1 MILSLCNAKLNAKQE
16 KLMTLFDL
24 LLILLV
30 LGTAAGLVA
39 VIVAAA
45 LRRWAFAGRIGLAVV
60 LAWAVYLAVGAI
72 VALKTP
78 QHIVALGEDRCFD
91 EMCFAVMGY
100 NRTPSRNAGSSR
112 YIVDVRITNRSRGRA
127 QRELGRKGVLM
138 DRAGRTYEVSREGM
152 NALSSVGGPAHP
164 GLDAEV
170 APGQSLETTLVFDLP
185 TNVDYPGFALESNLA
200 IYPARIVIGDEE
212 HFLHWPTVVTLD

>member
-1 MILSLCNAKLNAKQE
+1 
-16 KLMTLFDL
+16 MTLFDL

-30 LGTAAGLVA
+30 LGTAAGLVTA
-39 VIVAAA
+39 IVAAA
-45 LRRWAFAGRIGLAVV
+45 LRRWTFAGRLVLSLV
-60 LAWAVYLAVGAI
+60 LAWAAYLAIGAV

-91 EMCFAVMGY
+91 EMCYAVMGY
-100 NRTPSRNAGSSR
+100 NRTPSENVGHSW
-112 YIVDVRITNRSRGRA
+112 YIVSVRISNRSRGRA
-127 QRELGRKGVLM
+127 QRELGRKGVLI
-138 DRAGRTYEVSREGM
+138 DRVGRTYEVSGEGM
-152 NALSSVGGPAHP
+152 QALTPVGAPPFP

-170 APGQSLETTLVFDLP
+170 GPGQSLRTSLVFDLP

-200 IYPARIVIGDEE
+200 INPARVVIGDEE